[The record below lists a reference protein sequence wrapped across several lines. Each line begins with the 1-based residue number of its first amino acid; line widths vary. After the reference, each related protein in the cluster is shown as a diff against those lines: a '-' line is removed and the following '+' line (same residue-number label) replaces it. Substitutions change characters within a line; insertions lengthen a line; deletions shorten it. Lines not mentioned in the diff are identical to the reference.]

1 LGERKEKISK
11 AFSRTFIGGNYLK
24 ILFLTS
30 RIPYPP
36 DRGDKVRTLFLMRQL
51 ASLGELTLV
60 SLVNSH
66 TDKQAMK
73 VMQEEIPEVRFVE
86 HGLFQ
91 AMRNMLKNIFRKLPF
106 QVAYYQNPKLKN
118 LLTNLLAE
126 NEYDLVYCHLIR
138 MVPYADLARASNVI
152 LDYTDCIS
160 LEYTRRLEH
169 LKGLRKLFFTV
180 EAKRTSDY
188 EIQVADHFS
197 ENWVIS
203 PVDIAHLGLKN
214 HHRSVLMPNQV
225 RIPEVLQEHEFA
237 WRLIFTGNMSVP
249 HNIMAAQNVCKKIMP
264 ALIKKY
270 PLLKFFI
277 VGAEPSAEVKAL
289 DNVNHTT
296 VLGYV
301 EDLYAE
307 LMASDIFIAPMY
319 FSAGIQNKALEAM
332 ACGLPVIT
340 TPNVASSLD
349 ANDEVELLV
358 AADNYAFVQKVE
370 QLIENPESLAQIGKS
385 GQALVRKKYSR
396 DAVTELI
403 AERINHI
410 MSLR

>member
-1 LGERKEKISK
+1 
-11 AFSRTFIGGNYLK
+11 LK

-36 DRGDKVRTLFLMRQL
+36 DRGDKVRTLFLLRQL
-51 ASLGELTLV
+51 ASFGELTLV
-60 SLVNSH
+60 SLVNSRS
-66 TDKQAMK
+66 DKAAMK
-73 VMQEEIPEVRFVE
+73 VMLQEIPEARFVE
-86 HGLFQ
+86 HSILRVL
-91 AMRNMLKNIFRKLPF
+91 RNMLQNIFRKLPF

-118 LLTNLLAE
+118 LISNLLAE
-126 NEYDLVYCHLIR
+126 QEYDLVYCHLIR
-138 MVPYADLARASNVI
+138 MVPYADLARGAKVI

-169 LKGLRKLFFTV
+169 LKGIRKLFFTM

-214 HHRSVLMPNQV
+214 HHRSAVMPNQV
-225 RIPEVLQEHEFA
+225 RIPELKAEHPFA

-249 HNIMAAQNVCKKIMP
+249 HNIMAAINVCKKIMP
-264 ALIKKY
+264 VLIKKY
-270 PLLKFFI
+270 PLLKFVI
-277 VGAEPSAEVKAL
+277 VGAEPTAEIKAL
-289 DNVNHTT
+289 DTINHTT

-301 EDLYAE
+301 EDLYHE

-370 QLIENPESLAQIGKS
+370 QLIENPETLVQIGKS

-396 DAVTELI
+396 DAVTQLI
-403 AERINHI
+403 TERINHI

>member
-1 LGERKEKISK
+1 M
-11 AFSRTFIGGNYLK
+11 K

-30 RIPYPP
+30 QIPYPP
-36 DRGDKVRTLFLMRQL
+36 DRGDKVRTLSFLRQL
-51 ASLGELTLV
+51 ATYGELTLV
-60 SLVNSH
+60 SLVDIR
-66 TDKQAMK
+66 TDKEAMK
-73 VMQEEIPEVRFVE
+73 VMLREIPQARFVE
-86 HGLFQ
+86 HGKIRVLW
-91 AMRNMLKNIFRKLPF
+91 NMLSNIFRKLPF
-106 QVAYYQNPKLKN
+106 QVAYYQNPKYKN
-118 LLTNLLAE
+118 LLTNLLAGQ
-126 NEYDLVYCHLIR
+126 NYDLVYCHLIH
-138 MVPYADLARASNVI
+138 MVPYADLARSSKVI

-169 LKGLRKLFFTV
+169 LKGLPKLFYAMET
-180 EAKRTSDY
+180 KRTSDY

-225 RIPEVLQEHEFA
+225 RIPDELVEHEFA

-249 HNIMAAQNVCKKIMP
+249 HNIMAAQNVSQKIMP

-270 PLLKFFI
+270 PLLRFVI
-277 VGAEPSAEVKAL
+277 VGADPSAEVKAL
-289 DNVNHTT
+289 DNVNQTT

-301 EDLYAE
+301 EDLYHE
-307 LMASDIFIAPMY
+307 LMISDIFIAPMY

-358 AADNYAFVQKVE
+358 AEDNYAFVQKVE
-370 QLIENPESLAQIGKS
+370 QLIENQETLAQIGKS
-385 GQALVRKKYSR
+385 GQALVRKKYSTE
-396 DAVTELI
+396 AVTKLI
-403 AERINHI
+403 AERIHHI
-410 MSLR
+410 MKLR

>member
-1 LGERKEKISK
+1 M
-11 AFSRTFIGGNYLK
+11 K

-36 DRGDKVRTLFLMRQL
+36 DRGDRVRTLFLLRQL
-51 ASLGELTLV
+51 ASFGELTLV

-73 VMQEEIPEVRFVE
+73 VMLEEVPKARFVE
-86 HGLFQ
+86 HSRFRAVWNLL
-91 AMRNMLKNIFRKLPF
+91 RNAFRKLPF
-106 QVAYYQNPKLKN
+106 KVAYYKNPKFRN
-118 LLTNLLAE
+118 LLVNLLAE
-126 NEYDLVYCHLIR
+126 PEYDLVYCHLIW
-138 MVPYADLARASNVI
+138 MVPYADLARGSKVI

-160 LEYTRRLEH
+160 LEYARRLEH
-169 LKGLRKLFFTV
+169 LKGAAKLFYTL
-180 EAKRTSDY
+180 EAKRTSNY

-203 PVDIAHLGLKN
+203 PVDIVHLGLKN

-225 RIPEVLQEHEFA
+225 IIPDQLEEHGFA
-237 WRLIFTGNMSVP
+237 WRLIFSGNMSVA
-249 HNIMAAQNVCKKIMP
+249 HNIMAAQNICKKIMP

-270 PLLKFFI
+270 PLLQFVI
-277 VGAEPSAEVKAL
+277 VGAEPAAEIMAL
-289 DNVNHTT
+289 DKLNHTT
-296 VLGYV
+296 VLGFAK
-301 EDLYAE
+301 DLYSE

-319 FSAGIQNKALEAM
+319 FSAGIQNKILEAM

-349 ANDEVELLV
+349 AVDEVELLV
-358 AADNYAFVQKVE
+358 ASDNYAFVQRVE
-370 QLIENPESLAQIGKS
+370 QLIENPETRAQIGKS
-385 GQALVRKKYSR
+385 GQALVRKQYSHE
-396 DAVTELI
+396 AVTKLI

>member
-1 LGERKEKISK
+1 M
-11 AFSRTFIGGNYLK
+11 K

-36 DRGDKVRTLFLMRQL
+36 DRGDKVRTLFLLRQL
-51 ASLGELTLV
+51 ASYGELTLV

-66 TDKQAMK
+66 TDKKAMK
-73 VMQEEIPEVRFVE
+73 VMRQEVPEARFVE
-86 HGLFQ
+86 HSLFRVL
-91 AMRNMLKNIFRKLPF
+91 RNMLKNIFRKLPF
-106 QVAYYQNPKLKN
+106 QVAYYENPKLKN
-118 LLTNLLAE
+118 LLVNLLAE
-126 NEYDLVYCHLIR
+126 QDYDLVYCHLIR
-138 MVPYADLARASNVI
+138 MVPYADLVREAKVI

-169 LKGLRKLFFTV
+169 LKGITKLFYTV

-225 RIPEVLQEHEFA
+225 MIPESRTEHAFA

-249 HNIMAAQNVCKKIMP
+249 HNIMAAQNVCRKIMP
-264 ALIKKY
+264 ALLKKY
-270 PLLKFFI
+270 PLLKFVI
-277 VGAEPSAEVKAL
+277 VGAEPTAEIKAL
-289 DNVNHTT
+289 DKINQTT

-301 EDLYAE
+301 DDLYAE

-332 ACGLPVIT
+332 ACALPVIT

-349 ANDEVELLV
+349 AIDEVELLV
-358 AADNYAFVQKVE
+358 ASDNFAFVQRVE
-370 QLIENPESLAQIGKS
+370 QLIENPETRAQVGKS

-396 DAVTELI
+396 DAVTKLI
-403 AERINHI
+403 AERIDHI
-410 MSLR
+410 MTLR

>member
-1 LGERKEKISK
+1 MGERKGKVSK
-11 AFSRTFIGGNYLK
+11 AVSRAFIGGNYLK
-24 ILFLTS
+24 ILVLTS
-30 RIPYPP
+30 SIPYPP
-36 DRGDKVRTLFLMRQL
+36 DRGDKVRTLFLLRQL
-51 ASLGELTLV
+51 ASFGELTLV
-60 SLVNSH
+60 SLVNGH
-66 TDKQAMK
+66 ADKQAME
-73 VMQEEIPEVRFVE
+73 VMREEIPETRFVE
-86 HGLFQ
+86 HSIFR
-91 AMRNMLKNIFRKLPF
+91 ATMNMLKNIFRKLPF

-118 LLTNLLAE
+118 LLKNLLAE
-126 NEYDLVYCHLIR
+126 HEYDLVYCHLIP
-138 MVPYADLARASNVI
+138 MVPYADLARTSKVI
-152 LDYTDCIS
+152 LDYTDCVS

-169 LKGLRKLFFTV
+169 LKGLQKLFFTI

-188 EIQVADHFS
+188 EIQVADRFS

-225 RIPEVLQEHEFA
+225 RIPEVVSDHEFA
-237 WRLIFTGNMSVP
+237 WRLIFSGNMSVP
-249 HNIMAAQNVCKKIMP
+249 HNIMAAENVCKKIMP

-270 PLLKFFI
+270 PLLTFVI
-277 VGAEPSAEVKAL
+277 VGAEPSAEIKAL
-289 DNVNHTT
+289 DNINQTT

-332 ACGLPVIT
+332 ACALPVIT
-340 TPNVASSLD
+340 TPHVANSLD
-349 ANDEVELLV
+349 AVDEVELLI
-358 AADNYAFVQKVE
+358 AADNYGFVQKVE
-370 QLIENPESLAQIGKS
+370 QLIENPETLAQIGKS

-396 DAVTELI
+396 DAVTQLI